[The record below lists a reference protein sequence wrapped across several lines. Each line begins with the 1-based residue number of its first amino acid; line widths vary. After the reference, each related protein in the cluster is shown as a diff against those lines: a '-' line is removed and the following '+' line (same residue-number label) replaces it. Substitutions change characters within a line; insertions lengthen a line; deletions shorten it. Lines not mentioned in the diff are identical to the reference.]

1 MPYSPTNSRGVT
13 RIERIK
19 SFDASWVGDATAGG
33 TANTQQ
39 FMDARRALK
48 GPVRLATNAALPTNT
63 YSNGTSGVGATL
75 TATANGALT
84 VDGVAVAT
92 GDRVLVKNEATQTKN
107 GIYTVTATGGTS
119 AAYVL
124 TRAADFDRAAEILP
138 NSTCMVNEGTA
149 NAALSFRL
157 TNTGAVTV
165 GTTSITFAAISTA
178 TGVTSVTAG
187 AGVSVSASTGAV
199 TISNTGV
206 TSVTAGTGV
215 SVSASTGAVTIGLS
229 AAPTYATI
237 TTLSTNYNLNAEQT
251 VFVKL
256 TATPAANLV
265 LPNAPLT
272 GARVV
277 IKDAGANFDTYP
289 CTVIPN
295 SSGTDKIENDTGM
308 LLNQP
313 RMSVVLVYD
322 GSGGWWII

>member
-199 TISNTGV
+199 TI
-206 TSVTAGTGV
+206 
-215 SVSASTGAVTIGLS
+215 GLS